1 MYTHEV
7 YIGTPKPKEIASYE
21 TLTFPFDSNVWTFT
35 LAVVIIELMI
45 LITTQ
50 KLWCDASGVPVTLN
64 SIYEG

>member
-7 YIGTPKPKEIASYE
+7 YIGTRAKEIASYE
-21 TLTFPFDSNVWTFT
+21 TFTFPFDSYVWISI
-35 LAVVIIELMI
+35 LAVLTIELMI

-50 KLWCDASGVPVTLN
+50 KLWCEASGVPVMLN